1 MLKILFP
8 VTNDPLNCVGIKL
21 PRLVQFPVYIPI
33 FSSHIPLHALL
44 ESLGMFVG
52 FRYFLYLRKRQG
64 DLIPQGNRMWVI
76 IGAIF
81 GALLG
86 SRLLGALEVPAA
98 IMQAPNLLL
107 YVYQSKTIVGG
118 LLGGLIG
125 VELIKWRIGESH
137 SSGDLFTLPLILAMI
152 IGRIGCFSMG
162 VHEETYGVPTQLPWG
177 MDLGDGVLRHPVAL
191 YEILF
196 LILLWIGLWALQKKY
211 ALINGAQFKLFMIAY
226 LLFRFLLDFIKPG
239 SRFLL
244 GIGSIQLA
252 CLAGL
257 IYYLPSII
265 YPTRLIK
272 KEYA

>member
-1 MLKILFP
+1 MNETKLPAPVHFP
-8 VTNDPLNCVGIKL
+8 VTL
-21 PRLVQFPVYIPI
+21 PI
-33 FSSHIPLHALL
+33 FSLQVPLHAIL

-64 DLIPQGNRMWVI
+64 DLIPQENRIWVI

-86 SRLLGALEVPAA
+86 SRLLGALENPLD
-98 IMQAPNLLL
+98 IMQAPNILL

-118 LLGGLIG
+118 LLGGLAG
-125 VELIKWRIGESH
+125 VELMKWGIGERH
-137 SSGDLFTLPLILAMI
+137 SSGDLFTRPLILAMI

-162 VHEETYGVPTQLPWG
+162 VHEETYGVATSLPWG
-177 MDLGDGVLRHPVAL
+177 MHLGDEVLRHPVAL
-191 YEILF
+191 YEIVF
-196 LILLWIGLWALQKKY
+196 LVLLWIGLNWLRKRY
-211 ALINGAQFKLFMIAY
+211 TLVSGAQFKILMIAY
-226 LLFRFLLDFIKPG
+226 LLFRFLLDYIKPG
-239 SRFLL
+239 YRYLL
-244 GIGSIQLA
+244 GMGSIQLA

-257 IYYLPSII
+257 LYYSPSIF